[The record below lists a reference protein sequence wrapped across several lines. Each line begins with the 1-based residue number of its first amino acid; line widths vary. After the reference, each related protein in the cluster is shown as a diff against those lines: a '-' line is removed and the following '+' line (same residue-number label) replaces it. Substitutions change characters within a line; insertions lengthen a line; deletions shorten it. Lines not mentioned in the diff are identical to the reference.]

1 MKPISVAGLLIASLL
16 AVAPAAILPVAAYD
30 GGNVG
35 GGGSYTVTDV
45 YSCGYVVVP
54 LLSPV
59 VDGLFG
65 FLFGWATVNV
75 LVWECS
81 SSFPV
86 I

>member
-1 MKPISVAGLLIASLL
+1 MKLISVAGLLIASLL

-30 GGNVG
+30 GGIVG
-35 GGGSYTVTDV
+35 GGSSYTATNV

-54 LLSPV
+54 LLSPI

-65 FLFGWATVNV
+65 FIFGWASVNV